1 MDDPGDS
8 KNNQKIQRK
17 GEKTNFLQRYVS
29 NVSDVLSPIWVRRI
43 VQVNNGSEWFVL
55 GSRYRFLFNFR
66 LLLVVVYLT
75 YEAFK

>member
-8 KNNQKIQRK
+8 KNNQKIQGKR
-17 GEKTNFLQRYVS
+17 EKTNFLQRYVS

-43 VQVNNGSEWFVL
+43 VQIDNGSKWFIL
-55 GSRYRFLFNFR
+55 GSRYRFLFHFR
-66 LLLVVVYLT
+66 LLLVVLYLA